1 MNGQDVIRV
10 GSYMIK
16 SGSSEKSIETDSE
29 CAGER
34 EYRWKSGKRTQNSLG
49 AHGKFRREIT
59 KGSKHSVGWADRP
72 GSEFCTKTRN

>member
-49 AHGKFRREIT
+49 AHGKSRRDIG
-59 KGSKHSVGWADRP
+59 KGSKEKIHPTDLP
-72 GSEFCTKTRN
+72 GV